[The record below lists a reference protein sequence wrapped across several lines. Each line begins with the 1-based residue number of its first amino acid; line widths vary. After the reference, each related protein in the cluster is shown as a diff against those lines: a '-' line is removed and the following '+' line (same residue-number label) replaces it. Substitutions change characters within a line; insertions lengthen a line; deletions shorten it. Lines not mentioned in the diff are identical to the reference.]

1 MCPSIC
7 IAVKHIMLWEMPSEN
22 LCLKNQSDSTSDL
35 RLGSGLSGD
44 EGWSF
49 QGLFLHKPLCFGRG
63 LTCDGPVG
71 TTDAGLD
78 NPYQVSWM
86 KCPDT

>member
-35 RLGSGLSGD
+35 RQAVAWVEMKVDLFRAF
-44 EGWSF
+44 SF
-49 QGLFLHKPLCFGRG
+49 TNHYVLVEVWLVMDQ
-63 LTCDGPVG
+63 
-71 TTDAGLD
+71 
-78 NPYQVSWM
+78 
-86 KCPDT
+86 